1 MTAAP
6 LLVPRK
12 PGPRIVWSGRLADEI
27 PGLDGWTST
36 WPSLSHHLGSAAELV
51 VLDSLSF
58 PWDNLL
64 EVHRQVPLV
73 AWLPAGMDAT
83 EMSAVLGPPLLRH
96 VSPFDRLVHH
106 DRDVQQTLTRR
117 WGIPEIVWLTPDS
130 ATTAGYLRALEE
142 LSRSRLVEVTGDVG
156 TFRMERG
163 DLITRHLQEHG
174 AHQRGTLN
182 VALDLVRPG
191 DCVVDAGAHVG
202 TFSVP
207 LCRRV
212 QPGGRT
218 IAIEGDPLTA
228 ALLRENLA
236 INGLAG
242 PSTVLEAV
250 LGRPGTEL
258 TRLGQQGNTGATH
271 FVPRRAEG
279 ADSATATSIDA
290 LPELAGV
297 RGPVSLIKLDLE
309 GAELLA
315 LQGAET
321 LVCRN
326 RPSLV
331 CEVSPSLL
339 AQQGC
344 TVQELDGWL
353 AAMRY
358 ASYAITG
365 PRNFRGEGWSVA
377 PVPRLEDWPEEHFDI
392 VAVPS
397 DSAHRELLESGSAS

>member
-27 PGLDGWTST
+27 PGLDGWTSS
-36 WPSLSHHLGSAAELV
+36 WPSLSRHLGSAAELV

-83 EMSAVLGPPLLRH
+83 EMSVVLGPPLLRH
-96 VSPFDRLVHH
+96 ISPLDRLVHH

-117 WGIPEIVWLTPDS
+117 WGIPEVVWLTPDS

-182 VALDLVRPG
+182 VALDLVGPG
-191 DCVVDAGAHVG
+191 DSVVDAGAHVG

-207 LCRRV
+207 LGRRV
-212 QPGGRT
+212 QPGGRI
-218 IAIEGDPLTA
+218 IAIEGDPLSA

-236 INGLAG
+236 TNGLAG

-250 LGRPGTEL
+250 LGRPGAEL

-271 FVPRRAEG
+271 FVPRRTAG
-279 ADSATATSIDA
+279 SDSATATSIDA
-290 LPELAGV
+290 LAEVAGV
-297 RGPVSLIKLDLE
+297 RGRISLVKLDLE

-365 PRNFRGEGWSVA
+365 SRNFRGEGWSVA
-377 PVPRLEDWPEEHFDI
+377 PVPRLDEWPEEHFDI
-392 VAVPS
+392 VAVPL
-397 DSAHRELLESGSAS
+397 DSAHRDLLESRSAS